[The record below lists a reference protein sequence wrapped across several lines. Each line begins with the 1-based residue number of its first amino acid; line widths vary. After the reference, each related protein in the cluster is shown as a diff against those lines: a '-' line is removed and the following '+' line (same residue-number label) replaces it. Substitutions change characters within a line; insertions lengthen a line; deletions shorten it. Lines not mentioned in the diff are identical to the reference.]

1 MATAPSLFGA
11 TPESI
16 QQARDD
22 ALNKEANAY
31 AQLDPFQRASAGLY
45 RGGSQLGGAIG
56 RMLGGQDPE
65 MQRASLMKQLA
76 SQADTSTPDGMLAY
90 AKSLQANGLTQQAFD
105 VSQQAQQMKATSAT
119 TRQAEATA
127 SIAETKLSRDAG
139 FTKAFD
145 ALPPDAT
152 DKEKMAVAM
161 QFGDQANVLKVI
173 EMSSNKEAA
182 RAAAVSALEVNN
194 EAKMERLRV
203 SNASAEALKQQDTS
217 NRLLIA
223 QILAASRQ
231 SNLEKPLTAAQ
242 QLKQT
247 KATAKSTFELRA
259 QDDDFNSLIKEGNDI
274 IGSKGFETVQ
284 GISGVIPSLP
294 GSNAYKTDAL
304 ITGFK
309 SRVKKIGLDQ
319 ARIGGS
325 IGAMTE
331 KEWPIVEQMV
341 ANISPLAGN
350 VKDQIAA
357 VIAKM
362 EAMQI
367 NSRTLHADTYGE
379 ETLPK
384 MKPRAPS
391 ISTGTPPAAAGWG
404 KATVVK

>member
-1 MATAPSLFGA
+1 VAARAQALA
-11 TPESI
+11 LA
-16 QQARDD
+16 QQAND
-22 ALNKEANAY
+22 A
-31 AQLDPFQRASAGLY
+31 R
-45 RGGSQLGGAIG
+45 
-56 RMLGGQDPE
+56 
-65 MQRASLMKQLA
+65 
-76 SQADTSTPDGMLAY
+76 
-90 AKSLQANGLTQQAFD
+90 
-105 VSQQAQQMKATSAT
+105 V
-119 TRQAEATA
+119 
-127 SIAETKLSRDAG
+127 
-139 FTKAFD
+139 
-145 ALPPDAT
+145 
-152 DKEKMAVAM
+152 
-161 QFGDQANVLKVI
+161 
-173 EMSSNKEAA
+173 EAA
-182 RAAAVSALEVNN
+182 R
-194 EAKMERLRV
+194 LRGEDQR
-203 SNASAEALKQQDTS
+203 A
-217 NRLLIA
+217 IA
-223 QILAASRQ
+223 QMQIDGRAQVAQLMAAFKAD
-231 SNLEKPLTAAQ
+231 KPLTAVQ
-242 QLKQT
+242 QQKQT
-247 KATAKSTFELRA
+247 KAAAKSTFDLRA

-284 GISGVIPSLP
+284 GISGAIPSLP

-384 MKPRAPS
+384 LKTRAS
-391 ISTGTPPAAAGWG
+391 SLSTGTPPAAAGWG